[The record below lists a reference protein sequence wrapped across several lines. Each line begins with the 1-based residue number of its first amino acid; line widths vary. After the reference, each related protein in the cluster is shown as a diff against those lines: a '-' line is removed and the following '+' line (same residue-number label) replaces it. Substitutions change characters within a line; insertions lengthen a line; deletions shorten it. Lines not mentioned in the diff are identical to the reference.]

1 MNCRTAV
8 LGGFKAHCDHC
19 GAETIQYAS
28 CRVTAPSVR
37 PSRKPGVER
46 QCADLLDIGY
56 WHVVFT
62 LPHDLNPVAQGN
74 PALIYRLL
82 FKAAS
87 QTLLEFGRNPR
98 WLGGELGITMV
109 MHTWGQNLGQ
119 HIDVHCIVTGGAL
132 SPDQQSWIA
141 TARKGFLF
149 PTAALS
155 KVFRG
160 KYLDFLT
167 DAHRKGELRMPGRD
181 GLDGSRAFE
190 CLKTSLRSNNWVV
203 YTKAPFAGAGQVLA
217 YLGRYTHKT
226 AIGNHRLVEFD
237 AEHVRFR
244 WRDYADGN
252 KAKVMRLDA
261 DEFIRRFLLHVLPR
275 GFTRLRHYGLLANR
289 SRTRKLALCR
299 ALLGQPAP
307 EPLEP
312 DAGDD
317 AASDWNRY
325 HHVPAVRKGTAA
337 ADPHSRSAA
346 PDGDASDE
354 DQTTMTMRQS
364 RPRPDI
370 NAPITAPRPPLCCSH
385 PECLRNIAGCRAA
398 GTEMRSEQH
407 FRSGLASAVGNQPDR
422 FDLIDSHQAVTFPMS
437 VPRGSAHCT

>member
-1 MNCRTAV
+1 MAHVSHAAPATRPALEVADILRERGDAYRETHRLSAQQHKVVDALVNCRTAA
-8 LGGFKAHCDHC
+8 LGGFKAHCDQC
-19 GAETIQYAS
+19 GAVTIQYAS
-28 CRVTAPSVR
+28 CRNRHCPKCQTLSQTR
-37 PSRKPGVER
+37 WVER
-46 QCADLLDIGY
+46 QCADLLDIDY

-74 PALIYRLL
+74 PALIYKLL

-109 MHTWGQNLGQ
+109 LHTWGQNLVQ
-119 HIDVHCIVTGGAL
+119 HIHVHCIVTGGAL
-132 SPDQQSWIA
+132 SRDQQSWIA
-141 TARKGFLF
+141 PARKGFLF

-167 DAHRKGELRMPGRD
+167 GAHRKGELRMPGRD

-237 AEHVRFR
+237 GEHVRFR

-312 DAGDD
+312 ETTQEMMLRLTGIDITVC
-317 AASDWNRY
+317 RQC
-325 HHVPAVRKGTAA
+325 RKGTLRQILIL
-337 ADPHSRSAA
+337 DRRF
-346 PDGDASDE
+346 
-354 DQTTMTMRQS
+354 QTLTPATK
-364 RPRPDI
+364 
-370 NAPITAPRPPLCCSH
+370 TGPP
-385 PECLRNIAGCRAA
+385 
-398 GTEMRSEQH
+398 
-407 FRSGLASAVGNQPDR
+407 
-422 FDLIDSHQAVTFPMS
+422 
-437 VPRGSAHCT
+437 